1 MAKHIYERGLSV
13 RYLEGS
19 NEHSKNH
26 TGAEFCIGTTAAG
39 DGAIKIRAAYLE
51 EKWLWLIRR
60 LPRRNL
66 DDRIFDRG
74 IED

>member
-1 MAKHIYERGLSV
+1 MS
-13 RYLEGS
+13 
-19 NEHSKNH
+19 HSKNH
-26 TGAEFCIGTTAAG
+26 TGAEFCTGTIAAE
-39 DGAIKIRAAYLE
+39 DGAMKIRAAYLE

-66 DDRIFDRG
+66 DGRTFDRG